1 MCKDEYHL
9 RSLEGS
15 LLPDLLLDSSFLAW
29 QDSYDTALEKVDAFH
44 HSFGWFELFPISRRE
59 IVPRF
64 KPFDWMSYADR
75 GWFQE
80 SIVAMTQVI

>member
-1 MCKDEYHL
+1 MLY
-9 RSLEGS
+9 
-15 LLPDLLLDSSFLAW
+15 
-29 QDSYDTALEKVDAFH
+29 H
-44 HSFGWFELFPISRRE
+44 HSFGWFEPFSVSRHE

-80 SIVAMTQVI
+80 SIVAATQVISLNKFHSVPCILAYTDDREGVRAFDE